1 MRTDIFT
8 RTPFFVLRGRDCH
21 LPRTTP
27 VTVADSRVL
36 EDEVCL
42 VSSRANDVIS
52 ISRGPD
58 EKPAVEPDLQ
68 IE

>member
-1 MRTDIFT
+1 MSEDAARHAI
-8 RTPFFVLRGRDCH
+8 
-21 LPRTTP
+21 
-27 VTVADSRVL
+27 ADSRVL
-36 EDEVCL
+36 EDEVSGLSHCL